1 MRRTTLLAGGA
12 ALLAGATAYELDR
25 RHLLQERDADPDW
38 QELTTP
44 LRSRPA
50 EVMSGDGTRL
60 HVEVFGPDDAPTILL
75 IPGWLESIDLWHH
88 QIRELSRDF
97 RIVAYDL
104 RGHGRSAQP
113 RNGRYDDEV
122 LADDM
127 QAVLDAMLPPGE
139 VCLAAGHSLGG
150 MTIVSWAGLH
160 PESVHFRLAG
170 VALVNTGMSDFVR
183 YATALGERTG
193 YQVHHAAYHA
203 FFFTPVAWPQQ
214 FDRLSSF
221 FTRRMALGPSASI
234 GAVAFSHRMFTRTHH
249 PARSGFGRMFLTLDL
264 MPAVANLTAPA
275 EVIGGRL
282 DRLLPPRYSQRLAA
296 ALPHLVEYDDLPESG
311 HMSPLE
317 FPDRV
322 TMHIGRLARA
332 CLLVRPVNLEGR
344 AAERAVSEEAPAAAE
359 EAPAAAEAATTDH
372 GTVVAETTTS
382 TETPVVA
389 ADDAPEQPASK
400 RPRLRRRRRAAPP
413 VSTEVE
419 QNQASR

>member
-1 MRRTTLLAGGA
+1 MRRKALFAGVA
-12 ALLAGATAYELDR
+12 ALLAGGTAYELDR
-25 RHLLQERDADPDW
+25 RHLLRELSADPDW

-44 LRSRPA
+44 LEGRPA
-50 EVMSGDGTRL
+50 EAFSADGTRL
-60 HVEVFGPDDAPTILL
+60 HVEVFGPEVAPTILL
-75 IPGWLESIDLWHH
+75 IHGWLESIELWHF

-97 RIVAYDL
+97 RVVAYDL

-127 QAVLDAMLPPGE
+127 QAVLDAVLSPDQ

-150 MTIVSWAGLH
+150 MTIVSWAGRY

-170 VALVNTGMSDFVR
+170 VALINTGMSDFVR
-183 YATALGERTG
+183 YSTALGDHTG

-214 FDRLSSF
+214 FDRVAYF

-234 GAVAFSHRMFTRTHH
+234 GAVAACHRMFTRTNH
-249 PARSGFGRMFLTLDL
+249 PARGGFGRMLLTLDL
-264 MPAVANLTAPA
+264 MPALAKLTAPA

-282 DRLLPPRYSQRLAA
+282 DRLLPPWYSQRLAS
-296 ALPHLVEYDDLPESG
+296 ALPDLVEYVDLPESG

-317 FPDRV
+317 APERV

-332 CLLVRPVNLEGR
+332 CLLVRPVNLEGHAEV
-344 AAERAVSEEAPAAAE
+344 AAPEQEAVTGTTT
-359 EAPAAAEAATTDH
+359 AAEAPDI
-372 GTVVAETTTS
+372 
-382 TETPVVA
+382 A
-389 ADDAPEQPASK
+389 ADGAQEKSASK

-419 QNQASR
+419 QN

>member
-25 RHLLQERDADPDW
+25 RHLLQERNADPDW
-38 QELTTP
+38 QELTTALP
-44 LRSRPA
+44 GRPA

-75 IPGWLESIDLWHH
+75 IHGWLESIDLWHH

-97 RIVAYDL
+97 RVVAYDL
-104 RGHGRSAQP
+104 RGHGRSGQA
-113 RNGRYDDEV
+113 RTGRYDDEV

-127 QAVLDAMLPPGE
+127 QAVLDTMLPPGE
-139 VCLAAGHSLGG
+139 LCLAAGHSLGG
-150 MTIVSWAGLH
+150 MTIVSWAGRY

-170 VALVNTGMSDFVR
+170 AALVNTGMSDFVT
-183 YATALGERTG
+183 YATALGDGTP
-193 YQVHHAAYHA
+193 YPVHRAAYNA

-214 FDRLSSF
+214 FDRLSYF
-221 FTRRMALGPSASI
+221 LTRRMALGPSASI
-234 GAVAFSHRMFTRTHH
+234 GAVAASHRMFTRTHP
-249 PARSGFGRMFLTLDL
+249 PARGGFGRMFLTLDL
-264 MPAVANLTAPA
+264 MPAVANLSAPT

-282 DRLLPPRYSQRLAA
+282 DRLLPPRYSQRLAS

-317 FPDRV
+317 APDRV
-322 TMHIGRLARA
+322 TLHIGRLARA

-344 AAERAVSEEAPAAAE
+344 AADVIEEPPPE
-359 EAPAAAEAATTDH
+359 AEAAAS
-372 GTVVAETTTS
+372 GEAVSAG
-382 TETPVVA
+382 
-389 ADDAPEQPASK
+389 DAQEKQASR
-400 RPRLRRRRRAAPP
+400 RPRLRRRRRATPP

-419 QNQASR
+419 QDQASR